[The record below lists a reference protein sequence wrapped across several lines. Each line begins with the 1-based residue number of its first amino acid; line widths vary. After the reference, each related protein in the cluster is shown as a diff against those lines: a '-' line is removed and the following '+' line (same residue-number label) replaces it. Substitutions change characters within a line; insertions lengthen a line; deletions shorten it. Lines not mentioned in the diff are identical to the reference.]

1 MSSVYDNGGLLGRSF
16 SITDSTTTGF
26 ADEINTSANCEVI
39 ETRSA
44 NFSNFDG
51 GSDDFGFSLAETTL
65 SSTLQEGDIIVVQM
79 FLDVGNASGLIDSG
93 SSWAYPSGFPSG
105 SSENIS
111 NINTLLAYK
120 VVTSG
125 NETLDATIGFNQS
138 DDRGGVAI
146 MVIRGGTVSSS
157 AGGAVDI
164 QANYNA
170 APTDSSISFPSLS
183 GAPSGSVAL
192 LFAFL
197 DDDNSSISSAPSGYT
212 TAEDFF
218 AGYSAG
224 NGGRFYAGYQENVTA
239 TGSPSIT
246 FSSTDSIIGVS
257 LLISRNLAG
266 KTAKRNSGVWNT
278 QASYDNLSFD
288 AVSPT
293 TRSVTPIEVTGMA
306 QEYLGE
312 SNTSSN
318 TISVTISS
326 SYNTNY
332 QGETIALVHAE
343 SNTGVISAPSVSLS
357 YEPKIVYNGTQYA
370 NTGTGT
376 AGTGTVSFNNL
387 DIGPPEGILTKSL
400 VLGLLVEWRE
410 LRAVTG
416 PNSVWPQISINGT
429 TLTSSFPN
437 EGLIL
442 EDRASSSDEFTLSVW
457 HIGENSSATVY
468 NHIKNGTANVEITS
482 NDIAD
487 NSILSC
493 RIFCWSGYGYVQ
505 GADANFESFVS
516 LDNANTEIIISDSQ
530 LGGTGVLHGGP
541 AGAIAIAWADEPT
554 PAYSFSSND
563 ATIVTDAQGTDTK
576 IEVGGE
582 STQYIAIHME
592 GLPTGNTTLSNGAD
606 VAGGDSTAIIAFSPK
621 LVSPYNTYSA
631 DFEQADT
638 TYSYSANTPISI
650 DASVIGGSSNNI
662 HAGIYNLGAAGV
674 GATIGI
680 HYDADIDNAGLQVY
694 HVSNA
699 MVQST
704 GSTDVPYGP
713 SLVTSNAVS
722 GNTGSGLSAT
732 LNGITTNNSVILVS
746 GYMDHS
752 NTSTNSAFS
761 TTSGTL
767 TEIRSIWNDNNIVT
781 DGYNYSAN
789 SNLGQ
794 GDFAIVANPVH
805 AATINYTSDIA
816 DPQGVLASVVYG
828 VSQESASA
836 AVVTPAAE
844 FNQLV
849 GTDIPEKASLTYLSS
864 VTNTAIVS
872 STITMNNVNT
882 GTNGEFYHFV
892 IVYNGFAT
900 TGGTLYPLCY
910 VDGGSALPV
919 SFNQISL
926 GASSAYHKQ
935 FVWIVPSINQA
946 TANVVIDVR
955 RTSAPAETVTFY
967 NLNAESANVVSS
979 NTAGSTSLV
988 TSRSRDIGTTTD
1000 INSTLMMVTTQN
1012 DNDTTNGETFVNG
1025 SAQSV
1030 TFTEDVDIDFYTD
1043 DRSIFYHSNLSSPA
1057 NSGDVHTFTFGNQ
1070 LSVKTVSIVGFE

>member
-16 SITDSTTTGF
+16 SIADTATTSF
-26 ADEINTSANCEVI
+26 VDEISSSANSYVV
-39 ETRSA
+39 ETKSVA
-44 NFSNFDG
+44 FDG
-51 GSDDFGFSLAETTL
+51 TGTGADAAGQSYITL
-65 SSTLQEGDIIVVQM
+65 SSQPQSGDIIVAVM
-79 FLDVGNASGLIDSG
+79 FLDQGTTETLNDSG
-93 SSWAYPSGFPSG
+93 SDWVYLIGDDTG
-105 SSENIS
+105 GENQSSIV
-111 NINTLLAYK
+111 TLLAYK
-120 VVTSG
+120 VVTGPSE
-125 NETLDATIGFNQS
+125 NRTLDQTTTFSAT
-138 DDRGGVAI
+138 GG
-146 MVIRGGTVSSS
+146 
-157 AGGAVDI
+157 GGAVVVQI
-164 QANYNA
+164 RGAKSEGISVSYNS
-170 APTDSSISFPSLS
+170 TTQGSSQDFPNLT
-183 GAPSGSVAL
+183 GAVDGSVAL
-192 LFAFL
+192 LFSFM
-197 DDDNSSISSAPSGYT
+197 DDDLTTVNTYPSGYT
-212 TAEDFF
+212 TAEEFQ
-218 AGYSAG
+218 AGIQFS
-224 NGGRFYAGYQENVTA
+224 GGSCYAGYKEDVTEI
-239 TGSPSIT
+239 GDGVSIAW
-246 FSSTDSIIGVS
+246 SSTDAVNAVS
-257 LLISRNLAG
+257 VLINRNVVS

-293 TRSVTPIEVTGMA
+293 TRSVTPIEITGMT
-306 QEYLGE
+306 QKYLGE
-312 SNTSSN
+312 EDTSSN
-318 TISVTISS
+318 TISVTISN
-326 SYNTNY
+326 SYNANY
-332 QGETIALVHAE
+332 QGKTIALVHAE

-357 YEPKIVYNGTQYA
+357 YEPKIVYNTSQYA
-370 NTGTGT
+370 TT
-376 AGTGTVSFNNL
+376 GTGTVSFNNL
-387 DIGPPEGILTKSL
+387 DIGPPEGILNKSL

-410 LRAVTG
+410 NRSGGSNT
-416 PNSVWPQISINGT
+416 VWPEISINGV
-429 TLTSSFPN
+429 S
-437 EGLIL
+437 
-442 EDRASSSDEFTLSVW
+442 ASSSLPNDGKIIESIGGDGDNFTLTLW
-457 HIGENSSATVY
+457 HLGENSSATIY

-487 NSILSC
+487 NSIKAC
-493 RIFCWSGYGYVQ
+493 RIFSWSAYGHIQ
-505 GADANFESFVS
+505 GGDANFQSS
-516 LDNANTEIIISDSQ
+516 LGLDNANTEIIISDSQ

-541 AGAIAIAWADEPT
+541 AAAIAFGWADAES

-563 ATIVTDAQGTDTK
+563 ATIVIDAAGQQADVNTSSGD
-576 IEVGGE
+576 
-582 STQYIAIHME
+582 SQYIAIHME
-592 GLPTGNTTLSNGAD
+592 GLPTGNTTLSSGD
-606 VAGGDSTAIIAFSPK
+606 IGTGGDKVVIMAFSPK

-631 DFEQADT
+631 DFEQTGT
-638 TYSYSANTPISI
+638 TYSYSPSTPISI

-694 HVSNA
+694 HVSNT

-713 SLVTSNAVS
+713 SLLTSNAVS

-767 TEIRSIWNDNNIVT
+767 TEIRSIWNDNNTVAN
-781 DGYNYSAN
+781 GYNYSAN

-849 GTDIPEKASLTYLSS
+849 GIDIPEKASLTYLSS
-864 VTNTAIVS
+864 VTNTAIVTS
-872 STITMNNVNT
+872 SNTITMNNVNT
-882 GTNGEFYHFV
+882 GTNGEFNHFV

-900 TGGTLYPLCY
+900 GTGTLEPLCY
-910 VDGGSALPV
+910 VDGGSALTNV
-919 SFNQISL
+919 FNKIQVGSA
-926 GASSAYHKQ
+926 GAYHKQ

-955 RTSAPAETVTFY
+955 RDNTPAETVAYY
-967 NLNAESANVVSS
+967 NLNSESANVVSA
-979 NTAGSTSLV
+979 NTDGSSLAV

-1000 INSTLMMVTTQN
+1000 INATLMIVTAQN
-1012 DNDTTNGETFVNG
+1012 DTDTTNGETFVNG

-1030 TFTEDVDIDFYTD
+1030 TFTEDVDIDFFTD

-1057 NSGDVHTFTFGNQ
+1057 NSGDVHTFTFGNSS
-1070 LSVKTVSIVGFE
+1070 SVKTVSIVGFE